1 MKLFAVA
8 LVLLQAVG
16 LRGSFVNLCPPLE
29 DLMPCNCV
37 SDGKTIRV
45 DCIQVNDIEEARK
58 AVQSTQGIKR
68 VFIDFLRSSI
78 DKVPSDFFKG
88 LHVTKL
94 SFTNCKLKTFGDEGR
109 SALEGLEDIIEEFSI
124 HFSFMGENNLKFL
137 NVSGLRVLE
146 DLEIEG
152 NDITELGNDWFRD
165 GPVNVKNLFIMTN
178 FIEKLGDKAFA
189 SLRNLRNLW
198 LTGNKFKTLKR
209 SMFPYPATYLNSLD
223 FTNNEISSIPEDLF
237 SGMPSLKEV
246 ILADNNI
253 KRVPASTWSD
263 IWDQLTRVYLE
274 SNPLECDSHIE
285 WMFKVARPYV
295 LKGKCVSPDERKDVD
310 LKRII
315 DDKQRD
321 EDYDDF

>member
-1 MKLFAVA
+1 MMLFAFA
-8 LVLLQAVG
+8 LVLLQAVAIQ
-16 LRGSFVNLCPPLE
+16 GSFVNLCPSFE
-29 DLMPCNCV
+29 DLAPCNCV

-58 AVQSTQGIKR
+58 AVHSTEGIKR
-68 VFIDFLRSSI
+68 VFIDFLRSSL
-78 DKVPSDFFKG
+78 DKVPSDLFKG

-124 HFSFMGENNLKFL
+124 HFSFMGENDLKFL
-137 NVSGLRVLE
+137 NVSSLRVLE

-152 NDITELGNDWFRD
+152 NDIHELNNEWFRN
-165 GPVNVKNLFIMTN
+165 GPVSVKNLFIMTN
-178 FIEKLGDKAFA
+178 FIEKLGDRAFA
-189 SLRNLRNLW
+189 SLKNLRNLW

-209 SMFPYPATYLNSLD
+209 TMFPYPATHLTSLD
-223 FTNNEISSIPEDLF
+223 LTNNDISAIPEDLF
-237 SGMPSLKEV
+237 IGMPSLKEV
-246 ILADNNI
+246 ILAENHI
-253 KRVPASTWSD
+253 KRVPESTWSL
-263 IWDQLTRVYLE
+263 IWGQVTRVYLE

-295 LKGKCVSPDERKDVD
+295 LKGKCVSPAERKDVD